1 MSRISS
7 YSGSLAT
14 IKIYIVVIKSLF
26 ISRGKF
32 GEVKQC
38 KEHKTGRD
46 FAAKFIDVQGPQDMF
61 DVKNEIEVM
70 KNLQHPR
77 LLQLYDVFQKKNHFA
92 LVLEL

>member
-1 MSRISS
+1 MILS
-7 YSGSLAT
+7 
-14 IKIYIVVIKSLF
+14 IYF
-26 ISRGKF
+26 RGKF

-38 KEHKTGRD
+38 REHKSGRD
-46 FAAKFIDVQGPQDMF
+46 FAAKFIDIQGPQDMF

-77 LLQLYDVFQKKNHFA
+77 LLQLIDVFQKKNHYA